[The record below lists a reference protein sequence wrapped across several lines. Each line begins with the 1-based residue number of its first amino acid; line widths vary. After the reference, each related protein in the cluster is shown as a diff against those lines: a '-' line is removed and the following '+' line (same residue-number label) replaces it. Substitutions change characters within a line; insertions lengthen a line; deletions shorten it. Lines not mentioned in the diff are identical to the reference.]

1 MKSFTLLVG
10 NVVDWKRSIELDKNE
25 WTLHAG

>member
-1 MKSFTLLVG
+1 MKSFTLLVE
-10 NVVDWKRSIELDKNE
+10 NVVNWKTTIDLDKNE